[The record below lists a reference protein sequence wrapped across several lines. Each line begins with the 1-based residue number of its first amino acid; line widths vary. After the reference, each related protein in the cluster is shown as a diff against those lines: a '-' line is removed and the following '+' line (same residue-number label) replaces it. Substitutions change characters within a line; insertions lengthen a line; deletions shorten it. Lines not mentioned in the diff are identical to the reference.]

1 MRQRIIV
8 EGMIFSII
16 GLIGL
21 YEGIRLTRARDLTA
35 VQDSLGPAGYI
46 IMIGLAL
53 IIAGATHIVI
63 NYKKDIDNR
72 KVIVSKEEKITLRM
86 VITIYVSLVVYCL
99 LINFI
104 GYLFSSLIFFLMMF
118 QIFGFK
124 WFVNAI
130 LSVVLSLTFYL
141 LFEYLLTMSFPKGML
156 F

>member
-16 GLIGL
+16 GLLGL
-21 YEGIRLTRARDLTA
+21 YEGIRLARARDLSA

-53 IIAGATHIVI
+53 IIAGAIHIII
-63 NYKKDIDNR
+63 NYKKDIDNK

-104 GYLFSSLIFFLMMF
+104 GYLFSSLIFFLLMF

-130 LSVVLSLTFYL
+130 LSVVLSLTFYI